1 METTE
6 IQKLTISELK
16 SFPELGNLSPKEADK
31 IIATLF
37 ELSIIAHNIIV
48 QKKHRNVEFY

>member
-16 SFPELGNLSPKEADK
+16 SFPELGNLSPKEAER